1 MRLVYSRYI
10 LEKQRDITKINKEII
25 LDVII
30 DELLLIAVISD
41 VEKRGNRENRI
52 I

>member
-10 LEKQRDITKINKEII
+10 LEKQRDITKINKEM